1 MIIIKIEHHH
11 VAENKWISTTFHN
24 ATEEFSMGVSYVE
37 KLLGK
42 EGFILLCFDVFDD
55 RDNSIERM
63 LDAPTL
69 LHDKVEIKVNKNTV
83 MDLLEMDGGY

>member
-11 VAENKWISTTFHN
+11 VAENKWIGTTFHN

-42 EGFILLCFDVFDD
+42 EDD

-63 LDAPTL
+63 LDASTL

-83 MDLLEMDGGY
+83 VDLLEMDGGY